1 MFETQEVQQL
11 RNIYRRRWPRK
22 GSKIKLL
29 KTSRKTDTL
38 GDNLRQKLVF
48 SKLISTCPE
57 EQFEQFFFEKT
68 IFRTLNEELL
78 AGWCSQNEPKNRKT
92 LRPDPKHA
100 LPNQQPLRLINYHQ
114 QQGIERPWTVSKI
127 TATRIS
133 N

>member
-48 SKLISTCPE
+48 SKGVSTCPE
-57 EQFEQFFFEKT
+57 EQFEQFF
-68 IFRTLNEELL
+68 
-78 AGWCSQNEPKNRKT
+78 
-92 LRPDPKHA
+92 
-100 LPNQQPLRLINYHQ
+100 
-114 QQGIERPWTVSKI
+114 SKKLF
-127 TATRIS
+127 S
-133 N
+133 GL